1 MKKNPKILIPNIFTG
16 LNMLI
21 GLTSVFYSI
30 QGNYIDAAWLILLS
44 TIMDKL
50 DGTAARFLNASSI
63 FGVEF
68 DSFSDFISF
77 AIAPAI
83 LVFSYYNGLSSEG
96 MAAQNFYVVAACAVY
111 VVFSAIRL
119 AKYNTMQSD
128 DKDYFYGMTTTM
140 SGGLIAMYMVFA
152 IENNLS
158 WFLDVN
164 IVAGMVIAHGISL
177 LIPFKYPKLKKPP
190 TKNRQFIL
198 FASFALYIGLILTRK
213 LPWLIYMTGLF
224 YVIIGF
230 YRTKKA
236 FSLISVNDMDEEET
250 DDDIDSDS

>member
-30 QGNYIDAAWLILLS
+30 QGSYIDAAWLILLS
-44 TIMDKL
+44 TVMDKL

-83 LVFSYYNGLSSEG
+83 LVFSYYNSLSTEG
-96 MAAQNFYVVAACAVY
+96 RLAQNFYVVAACAVY

-119 AKYNTMQSD
+119 AKYNTTQSD
-128 DKDYFYGMTTTM
+128 DRNYFYGMTTT
-140 SGGLIAMYMVFA
+140 
-152 IENNLS
+152 
-158 WFLDVN
+158 
-164 IVAGMVIAHGISL
+164 
-177 LIPFKYPKLKKPP
+177 
-190 TKNRQFIL
+190 
-198 FASFALYIGLILTRK
+198 
-213 LPWLIYMTGLF
+213 
-224 YVIIGF
+224 
-230 YRTKKA
+230 
-236 FSLISVNDMDEEET
+236 
-250 DDDIDSDS
+250 